1 MSTTISVFAITK
13 ADKIRAAKE
22 VARLC
27 RESGEETPSWAA
39 HIVFEHGI
47 KVAAEGGLA
56 EVNLYSSEAVEYD
69 GSGDY
74 EIDLE
79 KLSAEWPECKK
90 LVVRLS
96 G

>member
-1 MSTTISVFAITK
+1 MSTSISVFAITK

-27 RESGEETPSWAA
+27 AESGEDTPPWAA

-47 KVAAEGGLA
+47 NVAEDGMAEI
-56 EVNLYSSEAVEYD
+56 NLCSSEAAEYD

-79 KLSAEWPECKK
+79 KLGAEWPGCKK

-96 G
+96 R

>member
-1 MSTTISVFAITK
+1 MSTSISVFAITK

-27 RESGEETPSWAA
+27 AESGEDTPPWAA

-47 KVAAEGGLA
+47 NVAEDGMAEI
-56 EVNLYSSEAVEYD
+56 NLCNSEAAEYD

-79 KLSAEWPECKK
+79 KLGTEWPECKK

-96 G
+96 R

>member
-1 MSTTISVFAITK
+1 MSTSISVFAITK

-27 RESGEETPSWAA
+27 TESGEETPLWAA
-39 HIVFEHGI
+39 NIVFEHGI
-47 KVAAEGGLA
+47 KVVENGMA
-56 EVNLYSSEAVEYD
+56 EVNLCSSEAAEYD

-74 EIDLE
+74 KIDLE
-79 KLSAEWPECKK
+79 KLGAEWPECKK

-96 G
+96 R